1 VVPVTRLTDVTDAR
15 DEILARVRSALT
27 DRPRPAPAVR
37 DYDGA
42 GAHPA
47 EPGALLDLLEER
59 LVDYRA
65 EVRRA
70 ARDDVATA
78 VGGALARHGAGR
90 VVVPAGYPVEWL
102 EPWLERSGGE
112 TVGDS
117 PPLSPAELDGLDGVV
132 TTCRLAIATTGTL
145 VLDGGPG
152 QGRRALS
159 LVPDL
164 HVVVV
169 DAADV
174 VRNVPDALPLL
185 DPHRPATWISG
196 PSATSDIELSRIEGV
211 HGPRRLEVVL
221 RLP

>member
-1 VVPVTRLTDVTDAR
+1 MADAR
-15 DEILARVRSALT
+15 AEILARVRSALT

-59 LVDYRA
+59 LLDYRA
-65 EVRRA
+65 AVRRA
-70 ARDDVATA
+70 PRDDVAAA
-78 VGGALARHGAGR
+78 VGEALGRHGAGR

-102 EPWLERSGGE
+102 EPWLESSGGE
-112 TVGDS
+112 LLGDS
-117 PPLSPAELDGLDGVV
+117 PPLSPAELDALDGVV
-132 TTCRLAIATTGTL
+132 TTCRLAIATTGTI

-169 DAADV
+169 DATDV

-221 RLP
+221 HLT

>member
-1 VVPVTRLTDVTDAR
+1 MADRVSDAR
-15 DEILARVRSALT
+15 AEILARVRSALT

-42 GAHPA
+42 GSHPA

-70 ARDDVATA
+70 PRDDVAAA
-78 VGGALARHGAGR
+78 VGEALGRHGAAR
-90 VVVPAGYPVEWL
+90 VVVPGGYPVEWL
-102 EPWLERSGGE
+102 EPWLESSGGE

-117 PPLSPAELDGLDGVV
+117 PPLSPAELDALDGVV
-132 TTCRLAIATTGTL
+132 TTCRLAIATTGTI

-169 DAADV
+169 DAEDV

-185 DPHRPATWISG
+185 DPARPMTWISG
-196 PSATSDIELSRIEGV
+196 PSATSDIELNRVEGV
-211 HGPRRLEVVL
+211 HGPRRLDVVL
-221 RLP
+221 ALPD

>member
-1 VVPVTRLTDVTDAR
+1 VTAVAENAR
-15 DEILARVRSALT
+15 EEVLARIRRALA
-27 DRPRPAPAVR
+27 DRPRPVPAVR

-47 EPGALLDLLEER
+47 EPGTLLDVLEER
-59 LVDYRA
+59 LDDYRA
-65 EVRRA
+65 AVTRA
-70 ARDDVATA
+70 AHDDVATA
-78 VGGALARHGAGR
+78 VAAALERHGARR
-90 VVVPAGYPVEWL
+90 VVAPAGYPAEWL
-102 EPWLERSGGE
+102 EPWRAAADGE
-112 TVGDS
+112 IVGDS
-117 PPLSPAELDGLDGVV
+117 PPLSPAELDAVDGVV
-132 TTCRLAIATTGTL
+132 TTARLAIAITGTI
-145 VLDGGPG
+145 VLDAGPG
-152 QGRRALS
+152 QGRRVLS

-196 PSATSDIELSRIEGV
+196 PSATSDIELSRVEGV